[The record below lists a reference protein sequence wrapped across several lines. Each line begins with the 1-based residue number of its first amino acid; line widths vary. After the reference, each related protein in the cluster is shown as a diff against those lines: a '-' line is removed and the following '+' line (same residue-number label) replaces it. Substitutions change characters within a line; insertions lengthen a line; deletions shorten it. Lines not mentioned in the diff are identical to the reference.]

1 MVDILLIDM
10 IRHDVSDRRRYRVNL
25 RAVNRGN
32 TFHVLKPKM
41 FHFASRF
48 GELEEGNRV
57 VNLGS
62 GYFTIETSIRHTPL
76 SRLISKVRETFK
88 DSTLSCSDQWS
99 WSEYERDLNEA
110 VLSYTGVVSRH
121 VQYLMLVGSHLA
133 LKEIR
138 DAPDEELILKPYVEH
153 DMILIGRK
161 SSQPAYLINPRNV
174 HRDTVKVDGLLIT
187 QASWNRAVGALW
199 DQTIQEHELIMSR
212 ASDGVDRG

>member
-10 IRHDVSDRRRYRVNL
+10 FRHDVSDRRRYRVNL

-110 VLSYTGVVSRH
+110 ALSYMGVVSRY
-121 VQYLMLVGSHLA
+121 VQHLMLVGSHLA
-133 LKEIR
+133 LREIS
-138 DAPDEELILKPYVEH
+138 DAPDEGLVLKYVER
-153 DMILIGRK
+153 DVIRIDRE
-161 SSQPAYLINPRNV
+161 SRQPAYLNNPRNV

-212 ASDGVDRG
+212 ASDGVYRG